1 MAWVRVGDEAMSHP
15 KLMGVYDVED
25 RGDVSLSEV
34 FTLLM
39 GLACYSAKHLTDG
52 VVERGAVY
60 RSAEERGRA
69 AKVVDVCVA
78 AGLMSWV
85 DVDGVRKLRLFQD
98 EEFIHIQ
105 TREEVERRRARARD
119 NSSADFK
126 AAVIFRDGD
135 HCRYCGRVVRW
146 TGPQGY
152 GMGTLDHLDP
162 SSVGMVR
169 VEGLVVCC
177 WECNSARKAARKTWD
192 EENPLLPIPTDPF
205 YGEWSRAFLQRRGYP
220 VGGARPT
227 AASAGDASDAPSVGA
242 VPGASGT
249 TAAAGGGSVQSSRE
263 EVDPGAPSGPRP
275 PGPRGGGGAYGVPAG
290 GGPRAPPGGPRPRV
304 PWRPT
309 PLRLISAG
317 PRVPPGLTPARPL
330 GARPRVPPLV
340 TPLPSPPQATATSR
354 SPDVVRTGFG
364 LRTIRSLFAS
374 GREGTGRDGQT
385 RQGQG
390 REGQGL
396 AGKGRPR
403 AGTSR
408 EGPEGAPSPPGNTST
423 AGSGEGDDNHVN
435 EMDG

>member
-177 WECNSARKAARKTWD
+177 WECNSARKAARRTWD

-227 AASAGDASDAPSVGA
+227 AAADAGTASDAPSVGA

-263 EVDPGAPSGPRP
+263 EVDPGAPSGCATA
-275 PGPRGGGGAYGVPAG
+275 GPLEADPAASDQRGPAG
-290 GGPRAPPGGPRPRV
+290 PSGADPGAPSGRA
-304 PWRPT
+304 T
-309 PLRLISAG
+309 AG
-317 PRVPPGLTPARPL
+317 PSARDSAPEPPASHGDEPES
-330 GARPRVPPLV
+330 G
-340 TPLPSPPQATATSR
+340 R
-354 SPDVVRTGFG
+354 SPDRVRTTHYTESVRLGQG
-364 LRTIRSLFAS
+364 
-374 GREGTGRDGQT
+374 GDGTGRADQARPGPGRT
-385 RQGQG
+385 GPG
-390 REGQGL
+390 REGQPPG
-396 AGKGRPR
+396 GDVQGR
-403 AGTSR
+403 AGGRTQ
-408 EGPEGAPSPPGNTST
+408 PPGKQT
-423 AGSGEGDDNHVN
+423 HRRKRRRR
-435 EMDG
+435 

>member
-263 EVDPGAPSGPRP
+263 EVDPGAPSG
-275 PGPRGGGGAYGVPAG
+275 
-290 GGPRAPPGGPRPRV
+290 RA
-304 PWRPT
+304 T
-309 PLRLISAG
+309 AG
-317 PRVPPGLTPARPL
+317 PSARDSDPEPPASHGDEPES
-330 GARPRVPPLV
+330 G
-340 TPLPSPPQATATSR
+340 R
-354 SPDVVRTGFG
+354 SPDRVRTTHYTESVRLGQG
-364 LRTIRSLFAS
+364 GDGTGRAGTGRAGTGRAGP
-374 GREGTGRDGQT
+374 GREGPPTGGD
-385 RQGQG
+385 GQG
-390 REGQGL
+390 R
-396 AGKGRPR
+396 AGGR
-403 AGTSR
+403 SQ
-408 EGPEGAPSPPGNTST
+408 PPGK
-423 AGSGEGDDNHVN
+423 HKHRRKRRRR
-435 EMDG
+435 